1 VVRRKKNQ
9 KIIVLISVPDVSRNT
24 MYRLLGAVLVLVG
37 ISIFYLAGSADRPA
51 QNEPEALRREIPK
64 NPLRTETIE
73 AAARGA
79 WRTIPNAAPPAE
91 PASPAVTV
99 TSAAR
104 TALPTARDAAPP
116 PPDRIIL
123 IRDLQRELKR
133 VGCYEGEIHGV
144 WTKSTRDATERFTEL
159 ANAKLP
165 THEPDI
171 VLLSLV
177 RGFAGNTGCDRSVI
191 SAAAPNVAPSLMSPP
206 LDGYMALAGPQ
217 VEAPA
222 PSAAPYRPNPRTSEP
237 HRQTAKGDWM
247 AELWNKQA
255 N

>member
-1 VVRRKKNQ
+1 
-9 KIIVLISVPDVSRNT
+9 
-24 MYRLLGAVLVLVG
+24 MYRLLGAVLLLVG
-37 ISIFYLAGSADRPA
+37 IGILYLAASADRPA
-51 QNEPEALRREIPK
+51 QNEPEALRREAPK
-64 NPLRTETIE
+64 SPLRAAAVE
-73 AAARGA
+73 AASRGA
-79 WRTIPNAAPPAE
+79 WRAIPHTATATE
-91 PASPAVTV
+91 PASPEVTV
-99 TSAAR
+99 ASVAR
-104 TALPTARDAAPP
+104 TALPAARDTASP
-116 PPDRIIL
+116 PPDRMIL

-133 VGCYEGEIHGV
+133 VGCYEGEIHGA

-177 RGFAGNTGCDRSVI
+177 RGYAGNTGCDRSVI
-191 SAAAPNVAPSLMSPP
+191 TAAAPNVAPSLMSPP

-237 HRQTAKGDWM
+237 HRQTGKGDWM